1 MLINKCIKAF
11 SFEQEEE
18 EKKGFFHIK
27 IIAYFFSESKKNR
40 KNKHQQQE
48 IESTPIAGFN
58 GIKGLVNLGN
68 TCFFNA
74 CMQVCN
80 GYFFK

>member
-1 MLINKCIKAF
+1 MLLNKCLKAF
-11 SFEQEEE
+11 NFEQEEE
-18 EKKGFFHIK
+18 DKKGK
-27 IIAYFFSESKKNR
+27 NKYFICDNFVEESKKNR
-40 KNKHQQQE
+40 KNKQQQQE

-74 CMQVCN
+74 CMQVRN
-80 GYFFK
+80 G